1 MRISKVGLLN
11 VIRFYVSKNLGELKV
26 DGKVIFNQEE
36 LKTTET
42 DTIVLNVNLNTNILE
57 WRKENTLDTL
67 SYKMVIP

>member
-36 LKTTET
+36 WKTTET